1 LFVFSG
7 KSIGYISDHCRFLL
21 MTASFRVLVADDQP
35 AVREALRILLTNAG
49 YRVELATSP
58 REVLRLIKEQE
69 FALALLDLNYARDT
83 TSGEEGLELIQQLQ
97 KIEGAPPALVM
108 TAWATVDLAVAAM
121 RSGARDFI
129 QKPWDNARVLSIIQT
144 QLQVEAETRR
154 ANRLEAE
161 NQLLRKEVAGSL
173 GSDLLGASEALIA
186 RSPAMRAVL
195 EMVRR
200 VAPAKANVLITG
212 ENGTGKGVVARAL
225 HGASDR
231 ADKPF
236 ITINMGGLSESLFE
250 SELFGHVKGAFT
262 DAKSDRPGRFEL
274 ADGGTLFLDEIG
286 NVPVAQ
292 QAKLLRTLETGEFE
306 RLGSSRPRRADVR
319 LISATNADLVA
330 DVEAGRFRRD
340 LYFRLNTVEI
350 SLPALRDRVEDIP
363 VLARYFL
370 RFHAERYR
378 KNLSNFSSEADQLL
392 LRYPWPGNVRELDHT
407 VERAVLMADSDQIEA
422 PDLGLVPA
430 GSTTG
435 SATAGLEQLTMEEIE
450 KLLIKKALDR
460 YSGNVRRAAEA
471 LGLSRSTFYRRL
483 QEFGL

>member
-1 LFVFSG
+1 
-7 KSIGYISDHCRFLL
+7 
-21 MTASFRVLVADDQP
+21 
-35 AVREALRILLTNAG
+35 
-49 YRVELATSP
+49 
-58 REVLRLIKEQE
+58 
-69 FALALLDLNYARDT
+69 
-83 TSGEEGLELIQQLQ
+83 
-97 KIEGAPPALVM
+97 
-108 TAWATVDLAVAAM
+108 
-121 RSGARDFI
+121 
-129 QKPWDNARVLSIIQT
+129 
-144 QLQVEAETRR
+144 
-154 ANRLEAE
+154 
-161 NQLLRKEVAGSL
+161 LRKEVAGPL
-173 GSDLLGASEALIA
+173 GSDLLGRSEGLIA
-186 RSPAMRAVL
+186 RSAPMRAIL

-212 ENGTGKGVVARAL
+212 ENGTGKGVLARAL

-231 ADKPF
+231 AGKPF

-306 RLGSSRPRRADVR
+306 RLGSSRSRRADVR
-319 LISATNADLVA
+319 LISATNADLVV

-350 SLPALRDRVEDIP
+350 SLPALRDRLEDIP
-363 VLARYFL
+363 VLARHFL
-370 RFHAERYR
+370 RLHAERYR
-378 KNLSNFSSEADQLL
+378 KSLSNFSAAADQLL
-392 LRYPWPGNVRELDHT
+392 LPHPWPGNVRELDHT

-422 PDLGLVPA
+422 DDLGLVGVGAVASSAIA
-430 GSTTG
+430 GI
-435 SATAGLEQLTMEEIE
+435 EQLTMEEIE

>member
-1 LFVFSG
+1 
-7 KSIGYISDHCRFLL
+7 
-21 MTASFRVLVADDQP
+21 MTASFCVLVADDQP

-186 RSPAMRAVL
+186 RSAAMRAVL

-236 ITINMGGLSESLFE
+236 LTINMGGLSESLFE

-319 LISATNADLVA
+319 LISATPC
-330 DVEAGRFRRD
+330 F
-340 LYFRLNTVEI
+340 
-350 SLPALRDRVEDIP
+350 
-363 VLARYFL
+363 
-370 RFHAERYR
+370 
-378 KNLSNFSSEADQLL
+378 
-392 LRYPWPGNVRELDHT
+392 WP
-407 VERAVLMADSDQIEA
+407 
-422 PDLGLVPA
+422 
-430 GSTTG
+430 
-435 SATAGLEQLTMEEIE
+435 
-450 KLLIKKALDR
+450 
-460 YSGNVRRAAEA
+460 
-471 LGLSRSTFYRRL
+471 
-483 QEFGL
+483 

>member
-1 LFVFSG
+1 
-7 KSIGYISDHCRFLL
+7 
-21 MTASFRVLVADDQP
+21 MTASNCILVADDQP
-35 AVREALRILLTNAG
+35 AVREALRILLTNEG

-58 REVLRLIKEQE
+58 REVLRLVREQE

-83 TSGEEGLELIQQLQ
+83 TSGEEGLELVQQLQ
-97 KIEGAPPALVM
+97 RIEGAPPVVVM

-121 RSGARDFI
+121 RSGARDFV
-129 QKPWDNARVLSIIQT
+129 QKPWDNARVLAIVQT
-144 QLQVEAETRR
+144 QLQVAAETRR

-161 NQLLRKEVAGSL
+161 NQLLRKEVAASF
-173 GSDLLGASEALIA
+173 GSDLLGESEALIA
-186 RSPAMRAVL
+186 HSAAMRAVL
-195 EMVRR
+195 EIIRR

-212 ENGTGKGVVARAL
+212 ENGTGKGVIARAL
-225 HGASDR
+225 HAASDR

-274 ADGGTLFLDEIG
+274 ADGGSLFLDEIG
-286 NVPVAQ
+286 NVPIAQ

-306 RLGSSRPRRADVR
+306 RLGSSRARRADVR

-330 DVEAGRFRRD
+330 DVETGKFRRD

-350 SLPALRDRVEDIP
+350 SLPPLRDRLEDIP

-370 RFHAERYR
+370 RLHAGRYR
-378 KNLSNFSSEADQLL
+378 KNLSDFTSEADQLL
-392 LRYPWPGNVRELDHT
+392 LRHPWPGNVRELDHT
-407 VERAVLMADSDQIEA
+407 VERAVLMADSGRIEA
-422 PDLGLVPA
+422 KDLGLATVSSA
-430 GSTTG
+430 TGST
-435 SATAGLEQLTMEEIE
+435 AVGLEQLTMEEIE

-483 QEFGL
+483 QEFDL

>member
-1 LFVFSG
+1 
-7 KSIGYISDHCRFLL
+7 
-21 MTASFRVLVADDQP
+21 MTASSSILVADDQP
-35 AVREALRILLTNAG
+35 AVREALRILLVNEG

-58 REVLRLIKEQE
+58 REVLRLVREQE

-97 KIEGAPPALVM
+97 KIEGAPPLLVM

-121 RSGARDFI
+121 RNGARDFI
-129 QKPWDNARVLSIIQT
+129 QKPWDNARVLAIIQT
-144 QLQVEAETRR
+144 QLQVAAVTRR

-161 NQLLRKEVAGSL
+161 NQLLRKEVAGSDIF
-173 GSDLLGASEALIA
+173 GESEALVA
-186 RSPAMRAVL
+186 NSAAMQAVL
-195 EMVRR
+195 DMIRK

-225 HGASDR
+225 HAASDR

-286 NVPVAQ
+286 NVPIAQ

-306 RLGSSRPRRADVR
+306 RLGSSRARRADVR
-319 LISATNADLVA
+319 LISATNADLVT
-330 DVEAGRFRRD
+330 DVEVGRFRRD
-340 LYFRLNTVEI
+340 LYFRLKTVEI
-350 SLPALRDRVEDIP
+350 CLPALRERLEDIP
-363 VLARYFL
+363 ILGRYFL
-370 RFHAERYR
+370 RHHAGRYR
-378 KNLSNFSSEADQLL
+378 KQLSDFTTEADRLL
-392 LRYPWPGNVRELDHT
+392 LRHPWPGNVRELDHT
-407 VERAVLMADSDQIEA
+407 VERAVLMADSDRIEA
-422 PDLGLVPA
+422 NDLGLAPVSSA
-430 GSTTG
+430 TGST
-435 SATAGLEQLTMEEIE
+435 ANDLEQMTIEEIE
-450 KLLIKKALDR
+450 KVLIRKALDR
-460 YSGNVRRAAEA
+460 YGGNVRRAAEA

-483 QEFGL
+483 QEYGL

>member
-1 LFVFSG
+1 
-7 KSIGYISDHCRFLL
+7 
-21 MTASFRVLVADDQP
+21 MTASSCILVADDQP
-35 AVREALRILLTNAG
+35 AVREALRILLVNQG

-58 REVLRLIKEQE
+58 REVLRLVREQE

-97 KIEGAPPALVM
+97 KIEGAPPLLVM

-121 RSGARDFI
+121 RNGARDFI
-129 QKPWDNARVLSIIQT
+129 QKPWDNARVLAIIQT
-144 QLQVEAETRR
+144 QLQVAAVTRR

-161 NQLLRKEVAGSL
+161 NQLLRKEVAGSDIF
-173 GSDLLGASEALIA
+173 GESEALVA
-186 RSPAMRAVL
+186 NSAAMRAVL
-195 EMVRR
+195 DMIRK

-225 HGASDR
+225 HAASDR

-286 NVPVAQ
+286 NVPIAQ

-306 RLGSSRPRRADVR
+306 RLGSSRARRADVR
-319 LISATNADLVA
+319 LISATNADLVT
-330 DVEAGRFRRD
+330 DVEVGRFRRD
-340 LYFRLNTVEI
+340 LYFRLKTVEI
-350 SLPALRDRVEDIP
+350 CLPALRDRLEDIP
-363 VLARYFL
+363 ILGRYFL
-370 RFHAERYR
+370 RHHAGRYR
-378 KNLSNFSSEADQLL
+378 KQLSDFTTEADRLL
-392 LRYPWPGNVRELDHT
+392 LRHPWPGNVRELDHT
-407 VERAVLMADSDQIEA
+407 VERAVLMADSDRIEA
-422 PDLGLVPA
+422 NDLGLAPVSSA
-430 GSTTG
+430 TGST
-435 SATAGLEQLTMEEIE
+435 ANDLEQMTIEEIE
-450 KLLIKKALDR
+450 KVLIRKAVDR
-460 YSGNVRRAAEA
+460 YGGNVRRDAEA

-483 QEFGL
+483 QEYGL

>member
-1 LFVFSG
+1 
-7 KSIGYISDHCRFLL
+7 
-21 MTASFRVLVADDQP
+21 MTASSCILVADDQP
-35 AVREALRILLTNAG
+35 AVREALRILLVNQG

-58 REVLRLIKEQE
+58 REVLRLVREQE

-97 KIEGAPPALVM
+97 KIEGAPPLLVM

-121 RSGARDFI
+121 RNGARDFI
-129 QKPWDNARVLSIIQT
+129 QKPWDNARVLAIIQT
-144 QLQVEAETRR
+144 QLQVAAVTRR

-161 NQLLRKEVAGSL
+161 NQLLRKEVAGSDIF
-173 GSDLLGASEALIA
+173 GESEALVA
-186 RSPAMRAVL
+186 NSAAMRAVL
-195 EMVRR
+195 DMIRK

-225 HGASDR
+225 HAASDR

-286 NVPVAQ
+286 NVPIAQ

-306 RLGSSRPRRADVR
+306 RLGSSRARRADVR
-319 LISATNADLVA
+319 LISATNADLVT
-330 DVEAGRFRRD
+330 DVEVGRFRRD
-340 LYFRLNTVEI
+340 LYFRLKTVEI
-350 SLPALRDRVEDIP
+350 CLPALRDRLEDIP
-363 VLARYFL
+363 ILGRYFL
-370 RFHAERYR
+370 RHHAGRYR
-378 KNLSNFSSEADQLL
+378 KQLSDFTTEADRLL
-392 LRYPWPGNVRELDHT
+392 LRHPWPGNVRELDHT
-407 VERAVLMADSDQIEA
+407 VERAVLMADSDRIEA
-422 PDLGLVPA
+422 NDLGLAPVSSA
-430 GSTTG
+430 TGST
-435 SATAGLEQLTMEEIE
+435 ANDLEQMTIEEIE
-450 KLLIKKALDR
+450 KVLIRKALDR
-460 YSGNVRRAAEA
+460 YGGNVRRAAEA

-483 QEFGL
+483 QEYGL